1 MAWEY
6 ADLFDVEAGNSQEPR
21 LWSIV
26 PSDIRVGA
34 MGYRR
39 RKTKAGPRMEV
50 EIYPAF
56 GREQHQTARQAKKN
70 QTPAAMARYNME
82 RARRRVV
89 QLADANF
96 GPEDISLTLTYAGDP
111 PSYERA
117 QKDVKNF
124 LEKVRRRRKAAG
136 LPELKYLYSIEDR
149 EDGRKK
155 RIHCHMLMSGGMR
168 REELEELWAKGYANA
183 DRLQP
188 DGHGLEGI
196 ARYITKQ
203 QRNRRKWCGSRNLK
217 KPIEDRRDAK
227 ISNARVKILAYDF
240 RNEAKEVMEK
250 LYRGYRF
257 IDCEV
262 RYSDIVDGV
271 YIRCL
276 MRRR

>member
-1 MAWEY
+1 
-6 ADLFDVEAGNSQEPR
+6 
-21 LWSIV
+21 
-26 PSDIRVGA
+26 
-34 MGYRR
+34 MGCRR
-39 RKTKAGPRMEV
+39 RKTKAGPRLEV

-56 GREQHQTARQAKKN
+56 GREQHEKARQAKRN
-70 QTPAAMARYNME
+70 QTPAAMQRYNIE
-82 RARRRVV
+82 RAKRKII

-117 QKDVKNF
+117 QRDVKNF

-136 LPELKYLYSIEDR
+136 LPELKYIYSIEDN
-149 EDGRKK
+149 DSGRKK
-155 RIHCHMLMSGGMR
+155 RIHTHMLISGGMS
-168 REELEELWAKGYANA
+168 REELEQIWAKGYANA

-203 QRNRRKWCGSRNLK
+203 QKNRRKWCASRNMR
-217 KPIEDRRDAK
+217 KPIEDKRDAK
-227 ISNARVKILAYDF
+227 ITNARVKILAYDF
-240 RNEAKEVMEK
+240 RSEAKEVMEK
-250 LYRGYRF
+250 LYRSYQF